1 MLTFS
6 KAWFQVL
13 FSPHSLLSRQCHSH
27 QILPS
32 STITYMQMTPKFMGL
47 VWIFTLS
54 CRLIPPTIFSTPLLE
69 CLKGI
74 QIKNVQ
80 IWTQSSPLSNAI
92 LSPSVVYYVTKLY
105 NHLDHSAMRV
115 WRVNSVTSLSI
126 NHTYTSCNPPPL
138 VFVSPLIYQPLS
150 SISYCSILS
159 QTAIISQ
166 PENKFYKS
174 FLSGPPESSHS
185 FSLHLYDP
193 PFLSIRI
200 MF

>member
-13 FSPHSLLSRQCHSH
+13 YFSLILYSRQCHSH

-32 STITYMQMTPKFMGL
+32 STITYMHMTPKFTGL

-54 CRLIPPTIFSTPLLE
+54 CRLIPPTIFSTSLLE
-69 CLKGI
+69 RLKGI

-92 LSPSVVYYVTKLY
+92 LSPSIVYYVSKLY
-105 NHLDHSAMRV
+105 SHLGHSAMRV

-126 NHTYTSCNPPPL
+126 NHTYTSFNPPPL
-138 VFVSPLIYQPLS
+138 VFISPVIYQPLS

-159 QTAIISQ
+159 QTAIIS
-166 PENKFYKS
+166 
-174 FLSGPPESSHS
+174 
-185 FSLHLYDP
+185 
-193 PFLSIRI
+193 
-200 MF
+200 